1 MKRVFQ
7 EKDKAV
13 SPIIATILL
22 VAITVVLAA
31 TLYTIVGGYTT
42 LIGASTPTA
51 SIQVQNAS
59 APSDAYYFIYVQQ
72 FGGNIS
78 LNDVQIEITLSNNT
92 IIPPI
97 TLSVS
102 DLNNKTPIPIGD
114 NLTMKVSGDAYFGAT
129 TAIVLNSTEGLHPEP
144 FISQL
149 RFIDTLT
156 NGLIASKTVT

>member
-1 MKRVFQ
+1 M
-7 EKDKAV
+7 
-13 SPIIATILL
+13 
-22 VAITVVLAA
+22 VLAA

-59 APSDAYYFIYVQQ
+59 ATNDAYYLIYVQQ

-78 LNDVQIEITLSNNT
+78 LNDVQMEITLSNNT

-97 TLSVS
+97 TLSVK
-102 DLNNKTPIPIGD
+102 DLNIEKNISYD
-114 NLTMKVSGDAYFGAT
+114 LFMKVSGESYFGAT
-129 TAIVLNSTEGLHPEP
+129 TGIVLNSTQNTGPQP
-144 FISQL
+144 FISQI
-149 RFIDTLT
+149 RFIDTNT

>member
-42 LIGASTPTA
+42 LIGASTPTG
-51 SIQVQNAS
+51 SIDVQNAS
-59 APSDAYYFIYVQQ
+59 APNDAYYFVYVQQ

-78 LNDVQIEITLSNNT
+78 LNDVQLEITLSNNT

-97 TLSVS
+97 TLSVNN
-102 DLNNKTPIPIGD
+102 LNKVTYIGYGLD
-114 NLTMKVSGDAYFGAT
+114 IKVSGDSYFGAT
-129 TAIVLNSTEGLHPEP
+129 TGIAINSTSSAHGEP
-144 FISQL
+144 FISQI
-149 RFIDTLT
+149 RFIDVTT

>member
-42 LIGASTPTA
+42 LIGASTPTG
-51 SIQVQNAS
+51 SIKVENAS
-59 APSDAYYFIYVQQ
+59 ATKDAYYFVYVQQ

-97 TLSVS
+97 ALSVN
-102 DLNNKTPIPIGD
+102 DLNKEISIGY
-114 NLTMKVSGDAYFGAT
+114 NLSMKVSGDTYFGAT
-129 TAIVLNSTEGLHPEP
+129 TGIVLNSTKNSSPEP

>member
-42 LIGASTPTA
+42 LIGASTPTG
-51 SIQVQNAS
+51 SISVENAS
-59 APSDAYYFIYVQQ
+59 ASNDAYYFIYVQQ

-78 LNDVQIEITLSNNT
+78 LNNVQLEITLSNNT
-92 IIPPI
+92 IIPPVA
-97 TLSVS
+97 LSVS
-102 DLNNKTPIPIGD
+102 NLNKEVPIGY
-114 NLTMKVSGDAYFGAT
+114 NLTIKVSGNSYFGAST
-129 TAIVLNSTEGLHPEP
+129 GIVLNSSAHVQHIP

-149 RFIDTLT
+149 RFIDVTT

>member
-51 SIQVQNAS
+51 SIQIQNAS
-59 APSDAYYFIYVQQ
+59 ATNDAYYFIYVQQ

-78 LNDVQIEITLSNNT
+78 LNDTQIEITLSNNT

-97 TLSVS
+97 TLSAG
-102 DLNNKTPIPIGD
+102 DLNKETNISYH
-114 NLTMKVSGDAYFGAT
+114 LFMKISGDKYFGAT
-129 TAIVLNSTEGLHPEP
+129 TGIVLNSTKNSTVEP
-144 FISQL
+144 FISQI
-149 RFIDTLT
+149 RFIDVTT

>member
-97 TLSVS
+97 TLSGY
-102 DLNNKTPIPIGD
+102 LNSEKSIGY
-114 NLTMKVSGDAYFGAT
+114 NLSMKVSGDNYFGAT
-129 TAIVLNSTEGLHPEP
+129 TGIAINSTTSTHSVEP
-144 FISQL
+144 FISQI
-149 RFIDTLT
+149 RFIDVTT

>member
-51 SIQVQNAS
+51 SIQIQNAS
-59 APSDAYYFIYVQQ
+59 ATHDAYYFIYVQQ

-78 LNDVQIEITLSNNT
+78 LNDTQIEITLSNNT

-97 TLSVS
+97 TLSVK
-102 DLNNKTPIPIGD
+102 DLNKEKPIVGY
-114 NLTMKVSGDAYFGAT
+114 NLSMKVSGNKYFGAT
-129 TAIVLNSTEGLHPEP
+129 TGIVLNSTKNSTVEP
-144 FISQL
+144 FISQI
-149 RFIDTLT
+149 RFIDVTT

>member
-51 SIQVQNAS
+51 SIQIQNAS
-59 APSDAYYFIYVQQ
+59 ATNDAYYFIYVQQ

-78 LNDVQIEITLSNNT
+78 LNDTQIEITLSNNT

-97 TLSVS
+97 TLS
-102 DLNNKTPIPIGD
+102 LYHTNKEMPIGY
-114 NLTMKVSGDAYFGAT
+114 NLSMKVSGNKYFGAT
-129 TAIVLNSTEGLHPEP
+129 TGIVLNSTKNSTVEP
-144 FISQL
+144 FISQI
-149 RFIDTLT
+149 RFIDVTT

>member
-42 LIGASTPTA
+42 LIGASTPTG
-51 SIQVQNAS
+51 SIEVQNAS
-59 APSDAYYFIYVQQ
+59 ATNDAYYFIYVEQ

-97 TLSVS
+97 TLSEYHT
-102 DLNNKTPIPIGD
+102 NKGGPIGY
-114 NLTMKVSGDAYFGAT
+114 NLSMKVSGDKYFGAT
-129 TAIVLNSTEGLHPEP
+129 TGIVLNSTKNSTVEP
-144 FISQL
+144 FISQI
-149 RFIDTLT
+149 RFIDVTT

>member
-42 LIGASTPTA
+42 LIGASTPTG
-51 SIQVQNAS
+51 SIEVQNAS
-59 APSDAYYFIYVQQ
+59 ATNDAYYFIYVEQ

-97 TLSVS
+97 TLSAG
-102 DLNNKTPIPIGD
+102 DLNKETNISY
-114 NLTMKVSGDAYFGAT
+114 NLFMKISGDKYFGAT
-129 TAIVLNSTEGLHPEP
+129 TGIAINSTQHPSVEP
-144 FISQL
+144 FISQI
-149 RFIDTLT
+149 RFIDVTT